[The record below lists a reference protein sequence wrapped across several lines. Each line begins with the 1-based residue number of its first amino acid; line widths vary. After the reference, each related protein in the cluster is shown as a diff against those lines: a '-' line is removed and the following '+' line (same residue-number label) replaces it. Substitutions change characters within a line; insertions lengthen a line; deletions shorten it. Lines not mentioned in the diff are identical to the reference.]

1 MRIVKLIS
9 KIVLLSLLT
18 ICFVS
23 PVMAQSKG
31 GTLKIEV
38 LNMYSRSFKANARMD
53 IRFTNTSPDDL
64 DSWSTDIKVYDKKGN
79 DLGRSTSMIQDIR
92 SGEIEVQT
100 LIFLGVRASDIAS
113 CNAFLTSIMSSSGV
127 REDRKYKLEL
137 KWE

>member
-53 IRFTNTSPDDL
+53 IRLTNTSPDDL
-64 DSWSTDIKVYDKKGN
+64 DFWATDIKVYDKKGN

-113 CNAFLTSIMSSSGV
+113 CNAFLKSIISSSGC
-127 REDRKYKLEL
+127 RENRKYKLEL

>member
-1 MRIVKLIS
+1 MRTIRLVS
-9 KIVLLSLLT
+9 KIGLLILLT

-23 PVMAQSKG
+23 PAIAQSKG
-31 GTLKIEV
+31 GTLKVEI
-38 LNMYSRSFKANARMD
+38 LNMYSRSSKANARMD

-113 CNAFLTSIMSSSGV
+113 CNAFLKSIISSSGC
-127 REDRKYKLEL
+127 RENRKYKLEL